1 MKKFILS
8 LGLVAMMLNLTNCAQ
23 YEDVNPTVEPQGDF
37 EIYASATRTANDGL
51 NTIWSAGDNLTV
63 FHAEAGTSTYV
74 YDAEFKLESVEDGN
88 FNGTLASALSAEAYD
103 WYAIYP
109 HNSYNSSKNPEKSA
123 YIPIVGQS
131 SAVQTQNG
139 NDSMA
144 HIAGSNYPLV
154 GVAKAVPVGDAPVV
168 AMKNVASLL
177 EFEVTNS
184 LEEDITVS
192 SISFTAPEYLIG
204 TFHVHF
210 ADIDNVSVTTSGA
223 SYTSKTANLIVKNG
237 EAIAKGKTGKFYMA
251 VAPFVAAAGSNLTV
265 VVTATSES
273 GSGAHEKTIALTNAV
288 EFKSGK
294 IKTVKVDYTTAIKSA
309 EDIEWVNNAYNLV
322 PSTGA
327 LSIGDKVVFVS
338 AKHNKAMG
346 AQGGNNRP
354 GVDVVKN
361 SENNTNTV
369 AFDTKTSIFTVASGN
384 VANSFAFKTTE
395 GKYIYAAS
403 SESNH
408 LKEEAT
414 LSANSSWDVNIING
428 IATVKAKGAN
438 ARNWL
443 RYNDAAT
450 NGNMFSCYGS
460 GQTDVCIYKLVGEY
474 TPADPVIELTV
485 NDASLAYDATSGS
498 ATISTTYAT
507 NWTITATSDQ
517 TWIKNLVC
525 NDAKTAITFESEANE
540 GKERSATIT
549 VTATREGYDAVVK
562 TFKINQAA
570 KPTGEVAAGT
580 HWSYTFTAK
589 QWSANGAKTLNK
601 LSWTLAGNGSYWGY
615 DATKGQQFGSGN
627 NPYKSL
633 TLSTSDYEGGVNKI
647 VINTSGAKS
656 ISATFIVT
664 VGGKQI
670 GAKKSL
676 TSTATSYTLESS
688 ELLVG
693 DIVISYTQTSSKAIY
708 IKSISIN

>member
-23 YEDVNPTVEPQGDF
+23 YDDVNSTVEPQGDF
-37 EIYASATRTANDGL
+37 EIYASVSRTANDGL
-51 NTIWSAGDNLTV
+51 NTVWATGDDLGV
-63 FHAEAGTSTYV
+63 FHAVGETTTYV
-74 YDAEFKLESVEDGN
+74 NDGQFTIEDTATGRFLGKL
-88 FNGTLASALSAEAYD
+88 NGTLDVEEEYD
-103 WYAIYP
+103 WFAMYP
-109 HNSYNSSKNPEKSA
+109 YSDKVSTPAATTYGYMP
-123 YIPIVGQS
+123 VGAKAGVAQ
-131 SAVQTQNG
+131 AQNG

-144 HIAGSNYPLV
+144 HLAGENYPLA
-154 GVAKAVPVGDAPVV
+154 GVAKAVGAASAPTI
-168 AMKNVASLL
+168 AMKNLTSVL

-184 LEEDITVS
+184 LDDAITVQQ
-192 SISFTAPEYLIG
+192 ISFTAPENITG
-204 TFHVHF
+204 TYYINFVDMENVVF
-210 ADIDNVSVTTSGA
+210 TGSGDNYV
-223 SYTSKTANLIVKNG
+223 SKTATLTVNNG
-237 EAIAKGKTGKFYMA
+237 TAIAKGESAKFYLA
-251 VAPFVAAAGSNLTV
+251 VKPFTAAAGSTLSVSVAATV
-265 VVTATSES
+265 GSD
-273 GSGAHEKTIALTNAV
+273 SGAHTKDLALSSDVTFSA
-288 EFKSGK
+288 GK
-294 IKTVKVDYTTAIKSA
+294 IKTVKVDYNTPIKSA

-327 LSIGDKVVFVS
+327 LSIGDKVIFVS

-361 SENNTNTV
+361 SENNTV

-485 NDASLAYDATSGS
+485 NDTSLAYDATSGS

-540 GKERSATIT
+540 GEERSATIT

-580 HWSYTFTAK
+580 PWSYTFTAK

-633 TLSTSDYEGGVNKI
+633 TLSTSGYEGGVNKI

>member
-1 MKKFILS
+1 MKKFIFA

-23 YEDVNPTVEPQGDF
+23 NEEFVPAVDVKGDF

-51 NTIWSAGDNLTV
+51 NTVWSAGDDLAV
-63 FHAEAGTSTYV
+63 FHAVTDVKTYTN
-74 YDAEFKLESVEDGN
+74 DGQFTIEDTATGRFLGKL
-88 FNGTLASALSAEAYD
+88 NGTLDVEEEYD
-103 WYAIYP
+103 WFAMYP
-109 HNSYNSSKNPEKSA
+109 YSDKVSTPAATTSGYMT
-123 YIPIVGQS
+123 VGAKAGVAQ
-131 SAVQTQNG
+131 AQNG

-144 HIAGSNYPLV
+144 HLAGVNYPLA
-154 GVAKAVPVGDAPVV
+154 GVAKAVGAASAPTIE
-168 AMKNVASLL
+168 MKNLTSVL

-184 LEEDITVS
+184 LDDAITVQQ
-192 SISFTAPEYLIG
+192 ISFTAPENITGTYYINFVDMENVVFIG
-204 TFHVHF
+204 SG
-210 ADIDNVSVTTSGA
+210 DNYVSKIATLTV
-223 SYTSKTANLIVKNG
+223 NNG
-237 EAIAKGKTGKFYMA
+237 TAIAKGESAKFYLA
-251 VAPFVAAAGSNLTV
+251 IKPFTATAGSTLSVSVAATVGSD
-265 VVTATSES
+265 
-273 GSGAHEKTIALTNAV
+273 SGAHTKDLALSSDVTFSA
-288 EFKSGK
+288 GK
-294 IKTVKVDYTTAIKSA
+294 IKTVKVDYNTPIKSA

-327 LSIGDKVVFVS
+327 LSIGDKVIFVS
-338 AKHNKAMG
+338 AKYNKAMG

-354 GVDVVKN
+354 GIDVVKN
-361 SENNTNTV
+361 SENNTVT
-369 AFDTKTSIFTVASGN
+369 FDTKTSIFTVASGS

-403 SESNH
+403 SSSNH

-428 IATVKAKGAN
+428 IATVKAKGTN
-438 ARNWL
+438 TRNWL

-450 NGNMFSCYGS
+450 NGNMFSCYNS

-474 TPADPVIELTV
+474 TPADPVIEFTV
-485 NDASLAYDATSGS
+485 NDASIAYDATSGS

-540 GKERSATIT
+540 GEERSATIT
-549 VTATREGYDAVVK
+549 VTASREGYDAVVK

-570 KPTGEVAAGT
+570 KPTGGVTAGT
-580 HWSYTFTAK
+580 SWSYTFTAK
-589 QWSANGAKTLNK
+589 QWTANGAKTLNK
-601 LSWTLAGNGSYWGY
+601 LSWTLAGDGSYWGY
-615 DATKGQQFGSGN
+615 DGTKGQQFGSSN

-647 VINTSGAKS
+647 VINTSGAS
-656 ISATFIVT
+656 GTGATFIVT

-670 GAKKSL
+670 GTKQSL
-676 TSTATSYTLESS
+676 TSSNKAYTLTSA

-693 DIVISYTQTSSKAIY
+693 DIVISYTQTTKKAIY
-708 IKSISIN
+708 IKSIAIN